1 MLKKRLMQKRMSLV
15 VDTIDLK
22 PQLDAALINKLRG
35 DNILAPS
42 TSSWTSS
49 SRRNSCIEDH
59 ITGAT
64 RGMQMLNFLWVLDS
78 NENSIFINRLKT
90 KISHFYF
97 YFITS
102 RAPAL
107 DDHQYPPGSPTAE
120 RRRKFL
126 FTSRSPSL
134 NPTPN
139 RSRRNSAV

>member
-1 MLKKRLMQKRMSLV
+1 MQKRMSLV

-64 RGMQMLNFLWVLDS
+64 RGMQMLNFL
-78 NENSIFINRLKT
+78 
-90 KISHFYF
+90 
-97 YFITS
+97 
-102 RAPAL
+102 
-107 DDHQYPPGSPTAE
+107 
-120 RRRKFL
+120 
-126 FTSRSPSL
+126 
-134 NPTPN
+134 
-139 RSRRNSAV
+139 

>member
-1 MLKKRLMQKRMSLV
+1 MGEVLKKRLMQKRMSLV

-78 NENSIFINRLKT
+78 NENSMSL
-90 KISHFYF
+90 FYQQ
-97 YFITS
+97 IK
-102 RAPAL
+102 
-107 DDHQYPPGSPTAE
+107 D
-120 RRRKFL
+120 
-126 FTSRSPSL
+126 
-134 NPTPN
+134 
-139 RSRRNSAV
+139 